1 MTIITPPAPS
11 TEEEFKAAK
20 DAIMNGKFLSY
31 IPCEGWAYRTMDE
44 MSEDSKEYAKV

>member
-20 DAIMNGKFLSY
+20 DAIMQGKFLSY
-31 IPCEGWAYRTMDE
+31 VSGRGWAYRTMVE
-44 MSEDSKEYAKV
+44 ISGEIEEDAKV